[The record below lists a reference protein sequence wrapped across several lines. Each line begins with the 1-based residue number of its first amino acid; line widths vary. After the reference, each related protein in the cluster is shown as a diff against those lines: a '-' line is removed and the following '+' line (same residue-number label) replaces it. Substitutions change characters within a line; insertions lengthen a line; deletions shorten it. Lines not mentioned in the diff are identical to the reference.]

1 MNKYFMNIS
10 SHEGSAF
17 LCWCD
22 AFLTIALNYVWFI
35 KLSKNHFSHHS
46 VSLISNGTSISALF
60 IFFSMFSFSLYHFR
74 RILLLAS
81 ISSFITKKY
90 KTIIRSAN
98 NHIEIWYWAKVWIVL
113 SFELTVSIKITI
125 RTRTEVNYIRW
136 NHSQKVVTL
145 KSHLVCT

>member
-1 MNKYFMNIS
+1 MNIS

-17 LCWCD
+17 RCWCD

-35 KLSKNHFSHHS
+35 KLSKNHFSHHC
-46 VSLISNGTSISALF
+46 VSLISNGTSISVLL
-60 IFFSMFSFSLYHFR
+60 IFFLHVFFFLYHFR

-81 ISSFITKKY
+81 ISSFITKKSSY

-136 NHSQKVVTL
+136 NHSQEVVTL